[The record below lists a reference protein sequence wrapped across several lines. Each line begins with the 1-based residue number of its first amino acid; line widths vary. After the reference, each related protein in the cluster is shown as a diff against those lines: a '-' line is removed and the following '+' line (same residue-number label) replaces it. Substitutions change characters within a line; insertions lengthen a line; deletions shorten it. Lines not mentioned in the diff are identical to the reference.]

1 VREHGTLENDKNV
14 VSFAQLLAMAR
25 YQKSEGYDPVMYWTR
40 LDLRRIYKTEG
51 FSTRKAIKMAG
62 LLYEGIRQLNRKEIY
77 SWSKARE
84 LEEPS
89 GNASDLEEI
98 AANYRYAYLD
108 YGDEVWEEI
117 ESFAMPDKRE
127 VAHYER
133 LRGQRMRLSP
143 EVKEARKKARSEERQ
158 REQKAQ
164 REKELAEWRE
174 SFEPLIQQ
182 VLTRVRERQQQQ
194 EDNKEGLFG
203 LLLKRIRR
211 LKQQAEEG
219 SDKESIFQ

>member
-1 VREHGTLENDKNV
+1 MRKQGSIKNDKNV
-14 VSFAQLLAMAR
+14 VSFARLLAMAK

-51 FSTRKAIKMAG
+51 FSTRKAIRMAG

-98 AANYRYAYLD
+98 AANYVFAYLD
-108 YGDEVWEEI
+108 YGDDVWDEI

-127 VAHYER
+127 VSHYER
-133 LRGQRMRLSP
+133 LRGKQMRLSP
-143 EVKEARKKARSEERQ
+143 EVKEARKRARAEERQ
-158 REQKAQ
+158 RQK
-164 REKELAEWRE
+164 E
-174 SFEPLIQQ
+174 
-182 VLTRVRERQQQQ
+182 
-194 EDNKEGLFG
+194 
-203 LLLKRIRR
+203 
-211 LKQQAEEG
+211 AEE
-219 SDKESIFQ
+219 DQWFQWLLERATELRAELKEAEGEGFCVS

>member
-1 VREHGTLENDKNV
+1 VKEQGSLENDKNV
-14 VSFAQLLAMAR
+14 VSFAQLLALAK
-25 YQKSEGYDPVMYWTR
+25 YQKSDGYDPVMYWTR

-51 FSTRKAIKMAG
+51 SSTRQAIKMAG

-98 AANYRYAYLD
+98 AANYVFAYLD
-108 YGDEVWEEI
+108 YGDDVWDEI

-127 VAHYER
+127 VSHYER

-143 EVKEARKKARSEERQ
+143 EVKAANEEARDKAGEALQ
-158 REQKAQ
+158 GQ
-164 REKELAEWRE
+164 EKEAQYEFLTIISEW
-174 SFEPLIQQ
+174 
-182 VLTRVRERQQQQ
+182 
-194 EDNKEGLFG
+194 
-203 LLLKRIRR
+203 LK
-211 LKQQAEEG
+211 G
-219 SDKESIFQ
+219 